1 MAHSDISRVD
11 VKTISVNRGFHCA
24 KERDWMQIS
33 SDMVH
38 HHLLQSI
45 STSASVGY
53 YEADLSH
60 SATRCVTV
68 VLYHL
73 ELSRKVSRTAF
84 GISYRDGRS
93 KNGSPLNDAELVGT
107 DYALTRSRAGREI
120 STLV

>member
-24 KERDWMQIS
+24 KEQDWMQIS

-38 HHLLQSI
+38 HHLLQLI

-53 YEADLSH
+53 YEASH
-60 SATRCVTV
+60 SSTRCVIV

-73 ELSRKVSRTAF
+73 ELSRKVRRTELR
-84 GISYRDGRS
+84 ISYHDGRS
-93 KNGSPLNDAELVGT
+93 KSGSPLNDAELVGT
-107 DYALTRSRAGREI
+107 YRAVTRSRARRI
-120 STLV
+120 STLL

>member
-33 SDMVH
+33 SDMFH

-73 ELSRKVSRTAF
+73 ELSRKVSRTELR
-84 GISYRDGRS
+84 ISYRDGRS
-93 KNGSPLNDAELVGT
+93 KSGSPLNDVELLGT
-107 DYALTRSRAGREI
+107 IGPSTRSRGGREI
-120 STLV
+120 NTLV

>member
-38 HHLLQSI
+38 HHLLQLI

-60 SATRCVTV
+60 SATRCATV

-73 ELSRKVSRTAF
+73 ELSRKR
-84 GISYRDGRS
+84 
-93 KNGSPLNDAELVGT
+93 
-107 DYALTRSRAGREI
+107 
-120 STLV
+120 

>member
-93 KNGSPLNDAELVGT
+93 KNGSPLNDAELIGT
-107 DYALTRSRAGREI
+107 DCALTRSRAGREI